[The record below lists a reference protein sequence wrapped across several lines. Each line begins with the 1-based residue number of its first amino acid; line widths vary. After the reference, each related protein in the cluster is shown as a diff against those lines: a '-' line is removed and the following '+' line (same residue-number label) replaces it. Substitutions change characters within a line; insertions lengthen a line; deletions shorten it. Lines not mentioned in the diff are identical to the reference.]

1 MGRSI
6 RRLILHKDFL
16 DFLRQLNVHSV
27 RYLIVGGYAVA
38 VHGHPRYTGDLDVFV
53 DPTAENARAL
63 VAACRAFGFDL
74 PDLVPEL
81 FTGRDNVVRLGVEPV
96 RLEVITSISGVEFT
110 EAYPR
115 RLEVPLGG
123 VVVSFIS
130 YEDLI
135 KNKLASGREKD
146 RVDVQA
152 LQQRG
157 RT

>member
-1 MGRSI
+1 
-6 RRLILHKDFL
+6 
-16 DFLRQLNVHSV
+16 
-27 RYLIVGGYAVA
+27 
-38 VHGHPRYTGDLDVFV
+38 
-53 DPTAENARAL
+53 
-63 VAACRAFGFDL
+63 
-74 PDLVPEL
+74 VPEL